1 MYLLT
6 EQRSHRVSVHPADG
20 HTDKL
25 LRSTILGMLDTFAW
39 NDPSVAAEAKRRFD
53 LHFTDPTALPAEYK
67 VM

>member
-1 MYLLT
+1 VLI
-6 EQRSHRVSVHPADG
+6 DG

-53 LHFTDPTALPAEYK
+53 LHFTDPSALPAEYK
-67 VM
+67 VRVTAAVSVCGM